1 MKKQWVLVGILAA
14 SLFGS
19 PALAQHKAPNQQP
32 GTAAAPTAPA
42 GELALGSVRLPRAVT
57 ADGKPLPA
65 GTYQVRLT
73 AQEAKPEAVG
83 TTEALERWV
92 EFVQKGAVKGREV
105 VSIVPQAEVKN
116 VVKDA
121 PPSSGGSKV
130 QMLKGNE
137 YVRVW
142 INKAGNH
149 YLIHLPTGAAGN

>member
-1 MKKQWVLVGILAA
+1 
-14 SLFGS
+14 
-19 PALAQHKAPNQQP
+19 PAQAQHKTPNQQP

-92 EFVQKGAVKGREV
+92 EFVQKGTVKGREV

-121 PPSSGGSKV
+121 PPASGGSKV

-149 YLIHLPTGAAGN
+149 YLIHLPTGAASN

>member
-1 MKKQWVLVGILAA
+1 MRKQWVLVGIVAA

-32 GTAAAPTAPA
+32 ATAAAPTAPT

-73 AQEAKPEAVG
+73 SQEAKPDAVG
-83 TTEALERWV
+83 TSKALERWV
-92 EFVQKGAVKGREV
+92 EFVQKGTVKGREV
-105 VSIVPQAEVKN
+105 VSIVPQAELKN

-121 PPSSGGSKV
+121 PPASGGSKV
-130 QMLKGNE
+130 QMLRGNE
-137 YVRVW
+137 YMRVW
-142 INKAGNH
+142 ISKGGNH
-149 YLIHLPTGAAGN
+149 FLIHLPTGAASN